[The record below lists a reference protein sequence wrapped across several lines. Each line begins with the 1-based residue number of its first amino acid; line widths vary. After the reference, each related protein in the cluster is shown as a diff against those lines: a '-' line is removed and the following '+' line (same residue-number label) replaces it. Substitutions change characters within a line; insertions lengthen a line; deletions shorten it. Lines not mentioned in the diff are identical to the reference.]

1 MRVSGGGGGV
11 EDMLPELLELSVLFG
26 TISCFLEHFQN
37 YNLHHFHLE
46 TDFLISLHEKMKS
59 F

>member
-1 MRVSGGGGGV
+1 MCVCVGGGV

-26 TISCFLEHFQN
+26 TISCSLEHFQN

-46 TDFLISLHEKMKS
+46 TRIF
-59 F
+59 